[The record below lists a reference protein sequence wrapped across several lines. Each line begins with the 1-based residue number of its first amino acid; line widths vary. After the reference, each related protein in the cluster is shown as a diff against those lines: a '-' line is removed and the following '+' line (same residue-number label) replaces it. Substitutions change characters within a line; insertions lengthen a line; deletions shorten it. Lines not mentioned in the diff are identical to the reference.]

1 MVDVKQEHPPFLEGF
16 RMGKTV
22 IKMMC
27 PNLRCRKL
35 LSVPSRLR
43 GKNVRCAK
51 CGAYVKVPGAKQ
63 PAETEPPQENM
74 V

>member
-1 MVDVKQEHPPFLEGF
+1 
-16 RMGKTV
+16 MGKTV

-35 LSVPSRLR
+35 LSVPAQLR
-43 GKNVRCAK
+43 GKNVRCAN
-51 CGAYVKVPGAKQ
+51 CGAYVKVPGAKKKAESEQ
-63 PAETEPPQENM
+63 PKENM